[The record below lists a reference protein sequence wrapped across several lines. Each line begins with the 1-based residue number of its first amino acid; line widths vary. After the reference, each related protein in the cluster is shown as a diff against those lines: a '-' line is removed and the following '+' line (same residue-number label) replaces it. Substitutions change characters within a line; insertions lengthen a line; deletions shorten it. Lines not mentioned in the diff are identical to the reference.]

1 MSTKKYKNAD
11 INFKVTLEENN
22 LPVGIQWMSS
32 DGKNKEYKKCN
43 AIAVS
48 IWDPEDKNS
57 YSIDLWTKEMTVPE
71 MQVFFFQNL
80 ISIAETLENATG
92 NKFIVDEMKS
102 FCSQLDK
109 KIQKEK

>member
-1 MSTKKYKNAD
+1 MSSKKFKNAD

-22 LPVGIQWMSS
+22 LPVDIQWLSS

-57 YSIDLWTKEMTVPE
+57 YSIDLWTKEMTVQE
-71 MQVFFFQNL
+71 MQVFFF
-80 ISIAETLENATG
+80 S
-92 NKFIVDEMKS
+92 KS
-102 FCSQLDK
+102 DLNG
-109 KIQKEK
+109 

>member
-1 MSTKKYKNAD
+1 MNNKKFKNAD

-22 LPVGIQWMSS
+22 LPVDIQWLSS
-32 DGKNKEYKKCN
+32 DGKSKEYKKCN

-48 IWDPEDKNS
+48 IWDPEEKNS
-57 YSIDLWTKEMTVPE
+57 YSIDLWTKDMTVEE

-80 ISIAETLENATG
+80 IAMAETLENATG
-92 NKFIVDEMKS
+92 NKFIVDEMKT
-102 FCSQLDK
+102 FCNQLDK